1 MCCSGKILNQWWIP
15 IALSLFQYFVLLHH
29 IVLLHHVQH
38 VSASSLNCCHHAKSQ
53 TLPQHP
59 LEVTEP
65 VSSIITPFSL
75 ACINHCLAFVFHS
88 VAEPTHF
95 LSSLSLHLSQGEYE
109 QGVQDCDSALA
120 LCKDS
125 CRALYRKALCL
136 RELGRF
142 REAYN
147 CSTGCLL
154 TTPNVSNIMNY
165 PFTSEALFLE

>member
-1 MCCSGKILNQWWIP
+1 M
-15 IALSLFQYFVLLHH
+15 AL
-29 IVLLHHVQH
+29 
-38 VSASSLNCCHHAKSQ
+38 
-53 TLPQHP
+53 
-59 LEVTEP
+59 
-65 VSSIITPFSL
+65 
-75 ACINHCLAFVFHS
+75 VFHS
-88 VAEPTHF
+88 VAEPTRYR
-95 LSSLSLHLSQGEYE
+95 SSLSLHLSQGEYE

-154 TTPNVSNIMNY
+154 ATPNVSNIMNY
-165 PFTSEALFLE
+165 PFTSEAVFLD

>member
-1 MCCSGKILNQWWIP
+1 MGNTYCTLSISVFCVVASHCF
-15 IALSLFQYFVLLHH
+15 IASCATC
-29 IVLLHHVQH
+29 
-38 VSASSLNCCHHAKSQ
+38 VSASFNFGHHA